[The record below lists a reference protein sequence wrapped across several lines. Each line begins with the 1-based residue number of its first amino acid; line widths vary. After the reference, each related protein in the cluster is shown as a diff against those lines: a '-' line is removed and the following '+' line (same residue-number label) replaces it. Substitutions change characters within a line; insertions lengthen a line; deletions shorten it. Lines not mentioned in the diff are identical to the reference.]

1 MVRFTELKNRNFSVI
16 CGDPGGTVV
25 IKNFLNQRKFLPN
38 KMILSNVSRRILGKK
53 FIKLEEKNRK
63 KFLSSSNIFITST
76 SWKSKLELN
85 FISKNIKKQEIRI
98 ISFLDSWFNYKKRFK
113 LKNKYHYPHEIW
125 TFDKYAF
132 QIAKKVFKGKAKI
145 KQERLITKDNFFKIS
160 SKKNNNILYLTEPI
174 SELAKSMYGSKK
186 YFNYDEVKALD
197 LFLGKINFLFKNISL
212 ITIRVHPNEKL
223 KKYKRILKKYKNLP
237 LKVSENSLQ
246 SDLRQNHNIIGT
258 VSSVLFI
265 ALQKN
270 KKVFTILGKNNSFFK
285 IPFKKLRYLG
295 IA

>member
-1 MVRFTELKNRNFSVI
+1 
-16 CGDPGGTVV
+16 
-25 IKNFLNQRKFLPN
+25 
-38 KMILSNVSRRILGKK
+38 
-53 FIKLEEKNRK
+53 
-63 KFLSSSNIFITST
+63 
-76 SWKSKLELN
+76 
-85 FISKNIKKQEIRI
+85 
-98 ISFLDSWFNYKKRFK
+98 
-113 LKNKYHYPHEIW
+113 
-125 TFDKYAF
+125 
-132 QIAKKVFKGKAKI
+132 
-145 KQERLITKDNFFKIS
+145 
-160 SKKNNNILYLTEPI
+160 
-174 SELAKSMYGSKK
+174 MYGSKK